1 MNLNYLNTKIAESPF
16 SNEEIAEIIDVS
28 RSTLFNYKAERKD
41 IPVKKLDKLIK
52 LLSLDVQE
60 LFK

>member
-1 MNLNYLNTKIAESPF
+1 MNLNYLNTKIVESPF

-41 IPVKKLDKLIK
+41 IPAKKLDKLIK

>member
-1 MNLNYLNTKIAESPF
+1 MDLDYLNAKIAESVF
-16 SNEEIAEIIDVS
+16 TNEEIAEIIEVS
-28 RSTLFNYKAERKD
+28 RATLFNYKSAKFD
-41 IPVKKLDKLIK
+41 IPSQKLDKLIK